1 MRIEALWPLWLL
13 LTLPVTW
20 WLAWRH
26 RSVHARRRLW
36 TACLLRSLALGL
48 VVLALMRPAVLH
60 PVDAVSVVYALDV
73 SNSVRARDID
83 TALRWID
90 AVNARQR
97 PAAMR
102 IVAFADRARILET
115 TAQVHN
121 LALATGN
128 ARQAQGID
136 RSATDLE
143 QALRTAL
150 FGFSAAHA
158 KRLVLITDASQTR
171 GDAWRALP
179 ALRAAGVRVYA
190 LPVSSAGIPD
200 AWIEAI
206 DLPDRIRAREPT
218 EATLRVFAR
227 EPMRARVSL
236 TVADAAPLTRDV
248 TLAAGS
254 NAIMVEVRIPH
265 TGATTLT
272 ARVHAE
278 GDEIADNDT
287 LRVGAW
293 VERPVRALLVEG
305 GRPSAPYLADALRAH
320 GIDVHVVPPER
331 LASSLDDADTVVL
344 SDVPPEAVQG
354 GSAERLEGFVRD
366 AGGGLVFAAGDNT
379 YGKDGFAGG
388 AVERVLPITFE
399 ARRKRRELD
408 LVLLID
414 RSYSMRG
421 RKLEL
426 AKAAAIGTLDLLQ
439 PEHRLGVVA
448 FDATAHEVVPL
459 VAVGN
464 KRRAE
469 ELILS
474 MTASGQTNVYN
485 ALRQAR
491 RMLSGSTSQT
501 RHVILLSD
509 GVTAAAPL
517 SAGTSNSERAQETI
531 RRVRED
537 TMRREG
543 QVLPPA
549 PETDEQ
555 PGLEGFAVFAREL
568 ADEGVTLSTVA
579 IGDRPNLPLLSTLAD
594 VAGGKHYVARS
605 DSEIPGLFVAE
616 AKRLLGE
623 SVVETTFQAQ
633 PRMSSPLTAGV
644 DFRRSPP
651 LHGYVVARAK
661 GIADVLLTATQDKPL
676 LVSTQYGL
684 GHTVAFTSDVKNRW
698 GAQWLTWPGYGRLWA
713 QIVRGVARPA
723 FEPLSW
729 RVERRQDAAWI
740 ALDARDASGHRT
752 TLSPRVRVQLPDGGE
767 RMLTLR
773 QTGAG
778 EYRAGL
784 PITVA
789 RNQPYRFEIAEGGG
803 IDASDAQRL
812 GARVLYFTQSD
823 EYRVRAPD
831 TALLASL
838 SDHTGGRPGATSEEI
853 FDPRQDGGR
862 VPHPLWPHLLAM
874 TLLLFI
880 AEIAV
885 RRLPWPLV
893 RHAVLRETS
902 QAADRR

>member
-1 MRIEALWPLWLL
+1 MRVEALWPLWLL
-13 LTLPVTW
+13 LALPLTA

-26 RSVHARRRLW
+26 RNAHARRRLW
-36 TACLLRSLALGL
+36 AAWILRSLALAL
-48 VVLALMRPAVLH
+48 VVAALMRPAVLH
-60 PVDAVSVVYALDV
+60 PVDGVSVVYALDV

-102 IVAFADRARILET
+102 IVAFADRAQT
-115 TAQVHN
+115 FTSTAEVRD
-121 LALATGN
+121 LALAAGDVQQP
-128 ARQAQGID
+128 QAID
-136 RSATDLE
+136 PEAIDPEAIDPSVTDLE
-143 QALRTAL
+143 QALRAAL
-150 FGFSAAHA
+150 YGFASAHA
-158 KRLVLITDASQTR
+158 KRLVLITDADQTR

-200 AWIEAI
+200 AWIESI
-206 DLPDRIRAREPT
+206 DLPPRVRAREPT

-227 EPMRARVSL
+227 TPMRARVTL
-236 TVADAAPLTRDV
+236 TQPDGAPLTRD
-248 TLAAGS
+248 LALNAGS
-254 NAIMVEVRIPH
+254 NALTFELRFPR
-265 TGATTLT
+265 TGETTLT
-272 ARVHAE
+272 ARVAAE

-305 GRPSAPYLADALRAH
+305 GSTSAPYLADALRAQ
-320 GIDVHVVPPER
+320 GIDVRVLAPEA
-331 LASSLDDADTVVL
+331 LASALDEGDAVVL

-354 GSAERLEGFVRD
+354 RTAEVLERFVRD

-388 AVERVLPITFE
+388 AIERVLPITFE

-414 RSYSMRG
+414 RSFSMRG

-426 AKAAAIGTLDLLQ
+426 AKAAALGTLDLLQ
-439 PEHRLGVVA
+439 AEHRLGVVA
-448 FDATAHEVVPL
+448 FDSKPNEVVPL
-459 VAVGN
+459 LAVGN

-469 ELILS
+469 DLILS

-485 ALRQAR
+485 ALLQAR
-491 RMLSGSTSQT
+491 RMLSESTAQT

-517 SAGTSNSERAQETI
+517 SAGASNSERAQETI

-543 QVLPPA
+543 QVLPVA
-549 PETDEQ
+549 ESNEQ
-555 PGLEGFAVFAREL
+555 PGLDGFAAFAGEL
-568 ADEGVTLSTVA
+568 ADEGITLSTVA
-579 IGDRPNLPLLSTLAD
+579 IGDRPNLPLLSTLAEM
-594 VAGGKHYVARS
+594 AKGKHYVARS
-605 DSEIPGLFVAE
+605 DNEIPGLFVAE

-633 PRMSSPLTAGV
+633 PRTSSPLTAGV

-651 LHGYVVARAK
+651 LHGYVAARAK
-661 GIADVLLTATQDKPL
+661 GISDVLLTATQDKPL

-684 GHTVAFTSDVKNRW
+684 GHTVAFLSDVKNRW
-698 GAQWLTWPGYGRLWA
+698 GAQWLNWPGYGRLWA
-713 QIVRGVARPA
+713 QVVRGVARPA
-723 FEPLSW
+723 FDPLSW
-729 RVERRQDAAWI
+729 RVERRQDQAWI

-752 TLSPRVRVQLPDGGE
+752 TLAPRVRVRLPDGGE
-767 RMLTLR
+767 RLLALR

-778 EYRAGL
+778 EYQARLA
-784 PITVA
+784 IAVA
-789 RNQPYRFEIAEGGG
+789 RNEPYRFAIVESGG
-803 IDASDAQRL
+803 ISAQEAQRL
-812 GARVLYFTQSD
+812 GSRVLYFSQSD

-831 TALLASL
+831 TALLAGL
-838 SDHTGGRPGATSEEI
+838 SEQTGGRPGATPEEI
-853 FDPRQDGGR
+853 FDPRDDGGMR
-862 VPHPLWPHLLAM
+862 PRPLWPWLLGAA
-874 TLLLFI
+874 LFVFVV
-880 AEIAV
+880 EVAV

-893 RHAVLRETS
+893 RR
-902 QAADRR
+902 